1 MIFLAL
7 LIAAAPGDRRA
18 AGHETHRTEA
28 RVAYLS
34 AALDAVRNSPPAVL
48 ENESEYVRVLDQG
61 ACSSA
66 VERLKVDCLMTAARR
81 YCKKESGEDAGRCH
95 LTMDVIV
102 SNLLASRRL
111 ISTER
116 RFEIMQHHT
125 DHKVVL
131 ARELRR
137 IEAAMA
143 VDFRLGSS
151 GGQEALAEEI
161 DHYCVSSA
169 DTTNMAWQTCASSLV
184 WFIATGSS

>member
-1 MIFLAL
+1 
-7 LIAAAPGDRRA
+7 
-18 AGHETHRTEA
+18 
-28 RVAYLS
+28 VAYLS
-34 AALDAVRNSPPAVL
+34 AALDAVRSSPPSVL
-48 ENESEYVRVLDQG
+48 EHESEYVRVLDQG

-81 YCKKESGEDAGRCH
+81 YCKKESGEDVPRCH
-95 LTMDVIV
+95 LTMDVIL

-116 RFEIMQHHT
+116 RFEIIQHT
-125 DHKVVL
+125 KDHKVAL

-143 VDFRLGSS
+143 VDFRLNSTGSAD
-151 GGQEALAEEI
+151 ALADEI
-161 DHYCVSSA
+161 DRYCVSSA
-169 DTTNMAWQTCASSLV
+169 DTTNVAWQTCASSLV